1 MIAWHHCMFTAE
13 HQTMTTVLRCCRP
26 STIHSTSMYSTNVLP
41 IFHRLACCCFLHK
54 TSFGL
59 WRIDNS
65 AIHSMQYWN
74 ILIASLQMLENT
86 KVLFTFKNT
95 SHKLYLLIGVH
106 NNNICE
112 SEVCL
117 LYYLTI
123 GPNALQ
129 ILCKWKVVYLV

>member
-1 MIAWHHCMFTAE
+1 
-13 HQTMTTVLRCCRP
+13 
-26 STIHSTSMYSTNVLP
+26 
-41 IFHRLACCCFLHK
+41 
-54 TSFGL
+54 
-59 WRIDNS
+59 
-65 AIHSMQYWN
+65 MQYWN